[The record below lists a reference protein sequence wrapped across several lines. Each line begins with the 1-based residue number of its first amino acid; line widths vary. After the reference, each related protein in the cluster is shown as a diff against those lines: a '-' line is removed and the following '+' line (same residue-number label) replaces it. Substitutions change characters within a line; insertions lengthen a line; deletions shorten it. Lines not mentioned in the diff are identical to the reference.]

1 MTRLNKIIALFFAL
15 TIGLFATSCSNN
27 QNPADYNNKLMTLMN
42 QNETDMNAMNAA
54 MSAADYNQ
62 AEQVRKSWAQHLTDA
77 LKEAKDMDEFDGN
90 SDLKNAVVS
99 GLESYR
105 KIVSED
111 YKQLIVIRSSGDQTQ
126 QAKESKL
133 LNNIND
139 AFENAGSNINKA
151 SSEFESKFAK

>member
-1 MTRLNKIIALFFAL
+1 MRQPNKIIALFFIL
-15 TIGLFATSCSNN
+15 SIGLLLNSCGNK

-54 MSAADYNQ
+54 MSTANYNQ
-62 AEQVRKSWAQHLTDA
+62 AEQVRESWARHLANA
-77 LKEAKDMDEFDGN
+77 LNEAKDIDGFDGN

-126 QAKESKL
+126 QAKESEL
-133 LNNIND
+133 LDNINKT
-139 AFENAGSNINKA
+139 FENAGNGINKA
-151 SSEFESKFAK
+151 SSEFEAKFAQ